1 MKNFWEKEF
10 AKRSDRFASEAISPI
25 LNKIGQFVS
34 SNIVRNIFG
43 QTQSTINIQE
53 IMNSNKILLVN
64 LSK

>member
-34 SNIVRNIFG
+34 SNIVRNIF
-43 QTQSTINIQE
+43 
-53 IMNSNKILLVN
+53 
-64 LSK
+64 